1 MQKIFDKKITNKSKT
16 ENQSAQLDC
25 FKTNSPLREHTLSM

>member
-25 FKTNSPLREHTLSM
+25 FKTHSSLREHTLSM